1 MNAGALARL
10 WGAMKIYT
18 KQGDAGWTRLANGE
32 KTRKSDVRVDLYGTA
47 DELNSHIG
55 LALSQP
61 GVPEETRA
69 QLLDL
74 QHLLFELGSELAG
87 YYKNKEGSII
97 REEDTGKLEQWMDQ
111 CTAVLPPLRAFILP
125 GGEAAASALH
135 ICRTVCRRLERAMT
149 AALDENSG
157 ERPVVY
163 PEAYK
168 FINRLSDY
176 LFIAARYVNFR
187 AGKSDIEWQ
196 TRETK

>member
-1 MNAGALARL
+1 
-10 WGAMKIYT
+10 MKIYT

-97 REEDTGKLEQWMDQ
+97 REEDTGKLEQW
-111 CTAVLPPLRAFILP
+111 VRGNP
-125 GGEAAASALH
+125 GGKYPTARPSHWACQGKVGLFGDPTIWIVDGKKVPRSGVVPMAAPGSPVR
-135 ICRTVCRRLERAMT
+135 CRCVSSSRWEDVLKPIDQELLADPYAM
-149 AALDENSG
+149 AEMGLA
-157 ERPVVY
+157 PW
-163 PEAYK
+163 P
-168 FINRLSDY
+168 
-176 LFIAARYVNFR
+176 
-187 AGKSDIEWQ
+187 Q
-196 TRETK
+196 